1 MRGRLAR
8 GLVAL
13 VVWLWIR
20 SLRYRRV
27 GPDVSG
33 PALIAFWHGDQ
44 LPLLGQRPPG
54 PLVAP
59 ISLSRDGDL
68 QTAVLARFGI
78 VAVRG
83 SSSRGGARALR
94 GLWRALRTGACALM
108 AVDGPRG
115 PRGEVKPGVVFLAQ
129 RTGLPVY
136 PVSVAV
142 RRGRRLAK
150 AWDRFL
156 LPAPFTKTVV
166 CFGDPWYPADTG
178 SAHEQCAGLAV
189 RLRQTRASAIAMVS
203 GNSQRG
209 HIDAPPARTE

>member
-1 MRGRLAR
+1 VRGIIA
-8 GLVAL
+8 LVAR
-13 VVWLWIR
+13 LWIR
-20 SLRYRRV
+20 SLRYRRI
-27 GPDVSG
+27 GPEVTG

-44 LPLLGQRPPG
+44 LPLLGQRPGG

-68 QTAVLARFGI
+68 QTAVLARFGV

-83 SSSRGGARALR
+83 STSRGGARTLR
-94 GLWRALRTGACALM
+94 GLLRALRTGACALM

-142 RRGRRLAK
+142 GRGRRLTK

-166 CFGDPWYPADTG
+166 CFGDPWYPADTAP
-178 SAHEQCAGLAV
+178 AHEQCAVLAA
-189 RLRQTRASAIAMVS
+189 RLRRARASAIDVIS
-203 GNSQRG
+203 GNSQRSD
-209 HIDAPPARTE
+209 IEVPPARTH